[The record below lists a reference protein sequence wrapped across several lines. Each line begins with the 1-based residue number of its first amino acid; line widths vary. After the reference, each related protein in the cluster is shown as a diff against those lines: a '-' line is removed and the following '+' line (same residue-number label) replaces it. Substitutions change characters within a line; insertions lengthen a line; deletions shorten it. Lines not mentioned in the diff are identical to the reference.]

1 MIGTNRIVMR
11 VVLVAGAV
19 VLGVWAGRAMSPDV
33 AMPEAGPAPAASAS
47 PREPASAPAA
57 PSRVAKAAT
66 FPALPPADVAI
77 APWIDDLTARARR
90 GDTGAA
96 MRLATDLLR
105 CEGWR
110 PSETVDT
117 LPGLA
122 GAGPAP
128 LFPLPGQGPW
138 ISAVD
143 APVRSFKDT
152 TELHARAA
160 KRSRQ
165 TILDRVCP
173 GLDDTMT
180 SQAGAWLLHAARLGD
195 TDAMVCYA
203 MSPDAFA
210 RPVLSDRWVQWTK
223 RWRTEALPMMMR
235 AYEAGDPRALEALG
249 WAYGSARVHGLAMT
263 PFAALVEPDP
273 VRGTVYGELYMRL
286 HPGQEDLPPPAWT
299 GLDASQAREAAAL
312 FERERPRFAGRTLL
326 PPCAALAWFR

>member
-19 VLGVWAGRAMSPDV
+19 ALGVWAGRAMSPDV

-57 PSRVAKAAT
+57 PSGVAKAAT

-77 APWIDDLTARARR
+77 APWIDELTARARR

-96 MRLATDLLR
+96 MRLAADLLR

-110 PSETVDT
+110 PSAPDAAALATRYGRLPWQPVDYT
-117 LPGLA
+117 R
-122 GAGPAP
+122 PAS
-128 LFPLPGQGPW
+128 GW
-138 ISAVD
+138 TSEA
-143 APVRSFKDT
+143 
-152 TELHARAA
+152 HARAWTRNRRA
-160 KRSRQ
+160 V
-165 TILDRVCP
+165 LDRVCP

-180 SQAGAWLLHAARLGD
+180 AQAGEWLLHAARLGD

-203 MSPDAFA
+203 ISPDAFA
-210 RPVLSDRWVQWTK
+210 KPVLSDRWVQWTR
-223 RWRTEALPMMMR
+223 RWRNEALPMMMR

-249 WAYGSARVHGLAMT
+249 WAYGSARAHGLAMS

-286 HPGQEDLPPPAWT
+286 FPGQEDLPPPAWT

-326 PPCAALAWFR
+326 PPCSALTWFR